1 MVLVCFLN
9 VISCSYREVLMLKRF
24 EASILFNG
32 EILIYIIDENRT
44 FTLSSSEGKEFAYE
58 LLEKMKILHPSVIKA
73 AEQKLR
79 LYNKASF
86 SALLNDK
93 TLYNEKISRIILSCC
108 FGESDE
114 NPDWDGEKFNFEFPR
129 MCRDITICPWNG
141 YSKKN
146 KDKFNVICGAKSEF
160 GFTSQ
165 QRKVVL
171 YIQSGITD
179 LGKIAD
185 LLGVTKA
192 NIWKFMTSIYRKTET
207 TSLSELIHKI
217 SDLKV

>member
-1 MVLVCFLN
+1 
-9 VISCSYREVLMLKRF
+9 
-24 EASILFNG
+24 
-32 EILIYIIDENRT
+32 
-44 FTLSSSEGKEFAYE
+44 
-58 LLEKMKILHPSVIKA
+58 
-73 AEQKLR
+73 
-79 LYNKASF
+79 
-86 SALLNDK
+86 
-93 TLYNEKISRIILSCC
+93 
-108 FGESDE
+108 
-114 NPDWDGEKFNFEFPR
+114 

-185 LLGVTKA
+185 LMGVTKA
-192 NIWKFMTSIYRKTET
+192 NIWKFMTSIYRM
-207 TSLSELIHKI
+207 LAYDNI
-217 SDLKV
+217 SAALNK